1 MNAPDV
7 SPIHPWNEAKAIA
20 LQRDRQHLPHA
31 LLFAGPKG
39 LGKNALA
46 TWLAQLLLCAKPSSE
61 GNPCGLCQSCRLFA
75 AGSHPD
81 LHVLQPEANYKSS
94 DSLIAQYALRYAP
107 ADKSK
112 ESKDSTVI
120 RIDQVRSLIEDAQT
134 RPQIA
139 ACKVMLLSPADT
151 MNVNSANSLLKLL
164 EEPPP
169 DSYLVLA
176 ADHPARLPATIRS
189 RCARM
194 EFRAPP
200 AETAQAWLQA
210 QNLSSS
216 DAKLLLELA
225 AGAPLTALEY
235 AKTDFL
241 GQRATLLGDMEH
253 LAGGQDDPLG
263 CATRWKALG
272 TERCLLWLQGWLSDL
287 MLIAIQANTER
298 LHNPDLRPR
307 LQALE
312 KRLNLKQLFS
322 FADRVAQ
329 GRSLL
334 GGPLDEQL
342 LLEDLLISW
351 TELHHLETHE

>member
-1 MNAPDV
+1 
-7 SPIHPWNEAKAIA
+7 
-20 LQRDRQHLPHA
+20 
-31 LLFAGPKG
+31 
-39 LGKNALA
+39 
-46 TWLAQLLLCAKPSSE
+46 
-61 GNPCGLCQSCRLFA
+61 
-75 AGSHPD
+75 
-81 LHVLQPEANYKSS
+81 
-94 DSLIAQYALRYAP
+94 
-107 ADKSK
+107 
-112 ESKDSTVI
+112 
-120 RIDQVRSLIEDAQT
+120 
-134 RPQIA
+134 
-139 ACKVMLLSPADT
+139 
-151 MNVNSANSLLKLL
+151 
-164 EEPPP
+164 
-169 DSYLVLA
+169 
-176 ADHPARLPATIRS
+176 
-189 RCARM
+189 
-194 EFRAPP
+194 
-200 AETAQAWLQA
+200 
-210 QNLSSS
+210 
-216 DAKLLLELA
+216 
-225 AGAPLTALEY
+225 
-235 AKTDFL
+235 
-241 GQRATLLGDMEH
+241 MEH